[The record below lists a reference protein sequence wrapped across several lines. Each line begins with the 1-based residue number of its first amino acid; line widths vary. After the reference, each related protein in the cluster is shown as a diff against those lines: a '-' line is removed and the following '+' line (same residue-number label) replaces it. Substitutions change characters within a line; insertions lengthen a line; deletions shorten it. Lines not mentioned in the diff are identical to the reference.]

1 LKRDFLS
8 FADWSKEELLDILAL
23 ANEIKVRFKRGDD
36 YRPLNGKTLAM
47 IFQKPSARTRISFET
62 GMYQLGGHAIYLSP
76 DTIGMGNRESVGD
89 VARTISRYNDIMM
102 VRLFKHEDAVALAE
116 YATIPIINGLT
127 DLLHPCQILADAMT
141 VIEYRKT
148 FAVKVAFIGDGNNV
162 ANSWIEFASKI
173 PIELVIG
180 CPKGYEPNK
189 EVLRRA
195 RKAGVSDI
203 TVTPDYRAAARYA
216 DVLYTDVW
224 TSMGQ
229 EAETTKR
236 KEIFKNY
243 QINQELVD
251 LAKKSCLVMHC
262 LPAHRG
268 EEITNDVIEGKHSV
282 VFDEAEN
289 RLHVQKS
296 ILVTLLTS

>member
-1 LKRDFLS
+1 
-8 FADWSKEELLDILAL
+8 
-23 ANEIKVRFKRGDD
+23 
-36 YRPLNGKTLAM
+36 
-47 IFQKPSARTRISFET
+47 
-62 GMYQLGGHAIYLSP
+62 
-76 DTIGMGNRESVGD
+76 
-89 VARTISRYNDIMM
+89 
-102 VRLFKHEDAVALAE
+102 
-116 YATIPIINGLT
+116 
-127 DLLHPCQILADAMT
+127 MT

-229 EAETTKR
+229 EAETAKR